1 MPTRKRLTI
10 LRKNGDRI
18 ACATVKMT
26 TAMMNPDALTDTPG
40 ISHAAANNPIAEDP
54 RKIAVRKE
62 SAHGSEP
69 MHYYS
74 STNTTFFSMG
84 LRGICSRLAGK
95 VGSG

>member
-26 TAMMNPDALTDTPG
+26 TAVMNPDALTDTPG

-62 SAHGSEP
+62 SGSRQRAYALLLLHE
-69 MHYYS
+69 HHV
-74 STNTTFFSMG
+74 
-84 LRGICSRLAGK
+84 LLDGIAWDM
-95 VGSG
+95 